1 MEVRGDGIER
11 KSDDG
16 HFDETEGGFDD
27 FSILG
32 GDENG
37 DGRHK
42 LRDDVLGDVPCRTTS
57 ALPVKD
63 EIWFT
68 DL

>member
-32 GDENG
+32 GDEDG
-37 DGRHK
+37 DGGDQ
-42 LRDDVLGDVPCRTTS
+42 LRDHNIGDI
-57 ALPVKD
+57 L
-63 EIWFT
+63 
-68 DL
+68 